1 MREIEQFLGFL
12 LTQQLEPILATA
24 DEVERVS
31 LETFHPSWFVKY
43 CFNLLGHDDALEFL
57 RGSIN
62 PPPNYVRINTLI
74 ATEEAIVQKLGE
86 EGVKTRKRAT
96 AKPHIQS
103 HRSKATPKPA
113 CKLQRRVILCSG
125 QSKLLRRP
133 SRRPQNGHSGFRC
146 LRRTRR
152 QNNLHRAANANNG
165 AIY

>member
-86 EGVKTRKRAT
+86 ESVNSKK
-96 AKPHIQS
+96 S
-103 HRSKATPKPA
+103 HS
-113 CKLQRRVILCSG
+113 
-125 QSKLLRRP
+125 
-133 SRRPQNGHSGFRC
+133 
-146 LRRTRR
+146 
-152 QNNLHRAANANNG
+152 
-165 AIY
+165 